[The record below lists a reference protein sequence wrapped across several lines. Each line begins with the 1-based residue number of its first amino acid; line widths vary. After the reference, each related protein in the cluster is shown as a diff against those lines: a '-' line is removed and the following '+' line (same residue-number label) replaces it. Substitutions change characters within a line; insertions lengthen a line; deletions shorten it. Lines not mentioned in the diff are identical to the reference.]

1 MGIRRSKNEQGNAV
15 LEFALV
21 SWVLLFLLI
30 GSAALGLNLA
40 RSITCSQVCR
50 AAGSMYVRGVDFSTN
65 GAKDE
70 LVRIAGPLGMT
81 RTGGSGVVILSK
93 VTWISAA
100 ACTAAGLSPCN
111 SNKHVIMERLTV
123 GNTGLRSSALGTP
136 NSALIQSNGAVSNY
150 MQDASAVAN
159 FSFLQLNTN
168 EFAYVAESY
177 FPSPAFDFAGWYTGT
192 GTYSR
197 YIF

>member
-1 MGIRRSKNEQGNAV
+1 MTPQMRTKERGNAV
-15 LEFALV
+15 IEFALV
-21 SWVLLFLLI
+21 SWVLLILLI
-30 GSAALGLNLA
+30 GSAALGLSLA
-40 RSITCSQVCR
+40 RSITCNQVCR

-70 LVRIAGPLGMT
+70 LVRLAGPLGMT
-81 RTGGSGVVILSK
+81 RTGGNGVVILSK

-111 SNKHVIMERLTV
+111 ANKHVIMERLTI
-123 GNTGLRSSALGTP
+123 GNASLRSSAIGTP
-136 NSALIQSNGAVSNY
+136 NASLIQPNGAVTNY

-159 FSFLQLNTN
+159 FPFLQLNTN

-177 FPSPAFDFAGWYTGT
+177 FPSPGFDFAGWYTGT

>member
-1 MGIRRSKNEQGNAV
+1 MI
-15 LEFALV
+15 EFALV
-21 SWVLLFLLI
+21 SWVLLILLI
-30 GSAALGLNLA
+30 GSAALGLSLA
-40 RSITCSQVCR
+40 RSITCNQVCR

-70 LVRIAGPLGMT
+70 LVRLAGPLGMT
-81 RTGGSGVVILSK
+81 RTGGNGVVILSK

-100 ACTAAGLSPCN
+100 ACTAAGLTPCN
-111 SNKHVIMERLTV
+111 ANKHVIMERLTI
-123 GNTGLRSSALGTP
+123 GNTSLRASAIGTP
-136 NSALIQSNGAVSNY
+136 NAALIQSNGAVSNY

-159 FSFLQLNTN
+159 FPFLQLNTN

-177 FPSPAFDFAGWYTGT
+177 FPSPGFDFAGWYTGT

>member
-1 MGIRRSKNEQGNAV
+1 MNPQMRKKERGNAV
-15 LEFALV
+15 IEFALV
-21 SWVLLFLLI
+21 SWVLLILLI
-30 GSAALGLNLA
+30 GSAALGLSLA
-40 RSITCSQVCR
+40 RSITCNQVCR

-70 LVRIAGPLGMT
+70 LVRLAGPLGMT
-81 RTGGSGVVILSK
+81 RTGGNGVVILSK

-100 ACTAAGLSPCN
+100 ACTGAGLSPCN
-111 SNKHVIMERLTV
+111 ANKHVIMERLTI
-123 GNTGLRSSALGTP
+123 GNTSLRSSAIGTP
-136 NSALIQSNGAVSNY
+136 NAALIQPNGAVSNY

-159 FSFLQLNTN
+159 FPFLQLNTN

-177 FPSPAFDFAGWYTGT
+177 FPSPGFDFAGWYTGT